1 MPCRTIEGATRQPPL
16 SPIPTGHAPVLR
28 ADSHRTRPPAPGRL
42 PSSSTSLG
50 PPCIPCRH
58 VATFAARP
66 PPTSYAPHRAA
77 IKVATPSPPHP
88 FSLSLF
94 SSAQR
99 LPTPIPSSFECRPPE
114 APPPPSSFASAA
126 PSLGRHGE
134 TLPIPLCP
142 ALCSSSIG
150 ACAATAAAPPPHRA
164 TKPSPAAAPSR
175 VHRTR

>member
-28 ADSHRTRPPAPGRL
+28 ADSHRTWPLAPGRL

-58 VATFAARP
+58 VATFTAKP